1 MSVSSEEECV
11 SSGEECVS
19 LADFWAGIEFTPD
32 QFQVDAAEAIY
43 DGSSVVVTAPTGAGK
58 TLVAEAAIHLALGK
72 GERAFYTT
80 PIKALSNQK
89 YADLSE
95 ELGSDRV
102 GLLTGDN
109 VINPRAPVIVATLE
123 VLRNMIYADATQLHD
138 VGVVV
143 LDEAHYLQDRSRGAA
158 WEEVIIHCPPHIQFV
173 CLSATISNNQQFADW
188 VGERRGSTRLVTT
201 EERPVPLESMY
212 MIKDRMGSHALY
224 LLPTFVSRDGRRR
237 TNPRL
242 EHMAGMERGRRR
254 RFKTPNRVETIE
266 TLASENMLPAIHFI
280 FSRAGCDA
288 AANGL
293 VDAQVRLTD
302 REERAAI
309 REVAEERTAHL
320 GDGDLGVLGYERWIT
335 GLEAGV
341 ASHHAGLVPAFKE
354 TVEELFELG
363 YLKVVFATETLALGI
378 NMPARSV
385 VIENLSKYNGES
397 HELLR
402 PGDYTQLTGR
412 AGRRGIDVE
421 GFGVVLHSPFVRF
434 NQVTEIASIGAHE
447 LRSSFRP
454 TYNMTA
460 NLIANYPQSDAETLL
475 EASFAAFQREDD
487 RADAVGTI
495 EGLEHRLA
503 TEESQAHCDLGST
516 EEYLALIEAL
526 EPKRHNDGIASTLN
540 SGDVL
545 DIVGGSRDGRYAVLK
560 RLARK
565 NGGAR
570 YLVVSTSGRV
580 STVGYK
586 EISSGSRTSGKI
598 RLPAPLKP
606 RDRRFIQEVVRRL
619 RKISPREP
627 DRAPQTHMLVD
638 HPVAECPDASRHIA
652 SLRRA
657 NRVRRRLE
665 QHRALRRSS
674 GFGLVEEFGA
684 IRELLEELDYVDDWS
699 LTARGE
705 RLRRIYNELDLLLA
719 ESIERGLLYGLEPEE
734 LAALLS
740 VFVYEPRTDQISP
753 AEWPTSELRNRWSEI
768 ESLWKNLTKQET
780 ELRLSPTRRPD
791 PGFGILA
798 YQWASEVAFDD
809 LPTHG
814 MAPGD
819 FVRVSRQLADLLRQ
833 VREGVS
839 ELRDDAVAALITVDR
854 GVVAAQGVG

>member
-1 MSVSSEEECV
+1 MRATPGDER
-11 SSGEECVS
+11 GS
-19 LADFWAGIEFTPD
+19 LADFWDGIDFTPD
-32 QFQVDAAEAIY
+32 EFQVDAAKAIY
-43 DGSSVVVTAPTGAGK
+43 EGSSVVVTAPTGSGK
-58 TLVAEAAIHLALGK
+58 TLVAEAAIHMALEL
-72 GERAFYTT
+72 GERSFYTT

-89 YADLSE
+89 FADLSE
-95 ELGSDRV
+95 ELGHERV

-123 VLRNMIYADATQLHD
+123 VLRNMIYADANQLHD
-138 VGVVV
+138 VAVVV

-158 WEEVIIHCPPHIQFV
+158 WEEVIIHCPPHVQFV
-173 CLSATISNNQQFADW
+173 CLSATISNNRQFADW
-188 VGERRGSTRLVTT
+188 VGERRGSTRLVAT
-201 EERPVPLESMY
+201 ENRPVPLESMY
-212 MIKDRMGSHALY
+212 MIKDRMGSHALH
-224 LLPTFVSRDGRRR
+224 LLPTFVVRDGRRR

-242 EHMAGMERGRRR
+242 DHMLGLERGRRR

-266 TLASENMLPAIHFI
+266 TLASEDMLPAIYFI

-293 VDAQVRLTD
+293 VDAHVRLTD
-302 REERAAI
+302 PEARAAI
-309 REVAEERTAHL
+309 REVAEQRTAHL
-320 GDGDLGVLGYERWIT
+320 GEGDLGVLGYDRWIT
-335 GLEAGV
+335 GLEMGV
-341 ASHHAGLVPAFKE
+341 AAHHAGLVPAFKE

-363 YLKVVFATETLALGI
+363 YLKAVFATETLALGI

-385 VIENLSKYNGES
+385 VIENLSKYNGEN

-421 GFGVVLHSPFVRF
+421 GYGVVLHTPFVRF
-434 NQVTEIASIGAHE
+434 KQVTEIASTGAHE

-460 NLIANYPQSDAETLL
+460 NLIANHPQTEAEALL
-475 EASFAAFQREDD
+475 EASFASFQREDD
-487 RADAVGTI
+487 RADARGAI
-495 EGLEHRLA
+495 EGLEDQLA
-503 TEESQAHCDLGST
+503 TEESQAECDLGST

-526 EPKRHNDGIASTLN
+526 EPKRQNDGIASTLN
-540 SGDVL
+540 AGDVL

-565 NGGAR
+565 NGSAR

-580 STVGYK
+580 STVGSR

-598 RLPAPLKP
+598 RLPVPLKP
-606 RDRRFIQEVVRRL
+606 RDRRFVQETVRRL
-619 RKISPREP
+619 RKVPPRDS
-627 DRAPQTHMLVD
+627 DRAPKKHTVVE
-638 HPVAECPDASRHIA
+638 HPVAECPDASRHVA
-652 SLRRA
+652 ALRRA
-657 NRVRRRLE
+657 NHVRRRLE
-665 QHRALRRSS
+665 QHRALRARS
-674 GFGLVEEFGA
+674 GFGLVEEFSA
-684 IRELLEELDYVDDWS
+684 IRTLLEALDYVENWS
-699 LTARGE
+699 LTARGQ

-719 ESIERGLLYGLEPEE
+719 ESIEKGVLFALEPEE

-753 AEWPTSELRNRWSEI
+753 AEWPTPELHTRWAEI
-768 ESLWKNLTKQET
+768 ESIWKQLNKQER
-780 ELRLSPTRRPD
+780 ELRLTPTRRPD

-798 YQWASEVAFDD
+798 YRWASGVAFDD

-839 ELRDDAVAALITVDR
+839 ELRDEAVAALVTVDR